1 MKDMIDRQAAIDA
14 LRTCYDTEAITHTNG
29 NEYIDYDQALD
40 LINTL
45 PSAQPERKRGRWTLI
60 GMKKYKTVG
69 RTPDQKE
76 VLLEKEWR
84 REEKIQCS
92 CCGEITM
99 LDYSITYQFCP
110 HCGADMREDN
120 HETD

>member
-45 PSAQPERKRGRWTLI
+45 PSAQPERKRGRWIYGEDNLGT
-60 GMKKYKTVG
+60 G
-69 RTPDQKE
+69 RDG
-76 VLLEKEWR
+76 WF
-84 REEKIQCS
+84 CS
-92 CCGEITM
+92 ECGHFE
-99 LDYSITYQFCP
+99 LWDYSADMKSAELNLPNYCP
-110 HCGADMREDN
+110 NCGADMRG
-120 HETD
+120 ETDE

>member
-1 MKDMIDRQAAIDA
+1 MKDLIDRQAAIDA
-14 LRTCYDTEAITHTNG
+14 
-29 NEYIDYDQALD
+29 IDSVLVEDESCKVWFKLAVK
-40 LINTL
+40 NL
-45 PSAQPERKRGRWTLI
+45 PPTQPERKRGRWTLI

-92 CCGEITM
+92 CCGKITM